1 MINSEIL
8 QGLVAREFYVIE
20 PCELKVELYELL
32 SNTFKVC
39 MYHVSDGKLM
49 RVLQYWIMSLDEID
63 NIALVME
70 YNHYA
75 SLHSYLSWRDA
86 CNQAKR
92 IKNQRELKDV
102 KDHD

>member
-8 QGLVAREFYVIE
+8 QDLVAREFYVIE

-39 MYHVSDGKLM
+39 MYHVSEGKLM
-49 RVLQYWIMSLDEID
+49 RVIQYWVMSLDEIN

-75 SLHSYLSWRDA
+75 SMHSYLSWRDA
-86 CNQAKR
+86 YNQANR
-92 IKNQRELKDV
+92 IKNQQASKNV
-102 KDHD
+102 KNHD